1 VLADYEGPLEPLGTL
16 AEAERWL
23 EELAA
28 EGRIGADSAARLR
41 DDAAEA
47 RRPIEARGL
56 PMQAVHGDAHLDNAI
71 NTASRHAV
79 VAATRPGVIGDVA
92 GLGQHPREADRD
104 GDAHDRLEH
113 H

>member
-16 AEAERWL
+16 AEADRWL

-47 RRPIEARGL
+47 RRGSRRG
-56 PMQAVHGDAHLDNAI
+56 GCRCKRF
-71 NTASRHAV
+71 TAMPV
-79 VAATRPGVIGDVA
+79 WTT
-92 GLGQHPREADRD
+92 
-104 GDAHDRLEH
+104 
-113 H
+113 